1 MSEKTTI
8 KDLIKTI
15 TELKQDQTLQI
26 ELRRVYTLSYK
37 DKIALEALGYIEEKY
52 GDDLT
57 LGDVFDILADAIAWL
72 VILSGIHPD
81 YIDDKEGDEWSGDT
95 KDV

>member
-1 MSEKTTI
+1 MTDTKSTI
-8 KDLIKTI
+8 RDLIKTI
-15 TELKQDQTLQI
+15 TNIEKGQKLHI

-57 LGDVFDILADAIAWL
+57 LGDVLDIFADAIAWL

-81 YIDDKEGDEWSGDT
+81 YMEESE
-95 KDV
+95 